1 MGIIDRLHKL
11 FSLLF
16 IMKNFCDYLSV
27 RWKIQKNG
35 KVYFETKPD
44 RLYIDINYTDI
55 REKEVTEHLYVLSK
69 LCHNRTIYTYGK
81 EKNEIGICA
90 FNKKTLLK
98 FDLYSIVNIVPP
110 AINAGVFIEEYD
122 GDFFLVGIKDKL
134 KFIIR
139 KRNKSD
145 ILLLR
150 DIFIYEE
157 YDKYLPDLQGKIV
170 LDVGGYIGDTAIYFS
185 HLGAST
191 VYVYEP
197 HPILYKMMIKNIE
210 LNNIKNIKAIN
221 CGTSNENSIISIK
234 ERNSSDGPT
243 AVFGLEL
250 PREREG
256 RAVEVKVVS
265 FKEIIDNIGEI
276 DFMKMD
282 CEGYES
288 QALLSCD
295 KVHLKKIKKMVVE
308 YHADPEMIITH
319 LEKNGFSVKVEKH
332 LLIAS
337 LL

>member
-1 MGIIDRLHKL
+1 MEIIDRLHKL

-27 RWKIQKNG
+27 RWKIQKSG

-44 RLYIDINYTDI
+44 RLYIEINYTDI
-55 REKEVTEHLYVLSK
+55 REKEVTEHLYILSK
-69 LCHNRTIYTYGK
+69 LFHNKTIYMYGK

-98 FDLYSIVNIVPP
+98 FDLFSVVNIVHP
-110 AINAGVFIEEYD
+110 ALNAGVFVEEYD
-122 GDFFLVGIKDKL
+122 EDFFLVGIKDNL

-170 LDVGGYIGDTAIYFS
+170 LDIGGYIGDTAIYFS

-197 HPILYKMMIKNIE
+197 HPELYKMMIKNIE
-210 LNNIKNIKAIN
+210 LNNARNIKTIN
-221 CGTSNENSIISIK
+221 CGAGNEDSFISIK
-234 ERNSSDGPT
+234 QNKSADGPT
-243 AVFGLEL
+243 AVFGLKL
-250 PREREG
+250 PKEREG
-256 RAVEVKVVS
+256 KSVRIKVVS
-265 FKEIIDNIGEI
+265 LEKIIENIGEI
-276 DFMKMD
+276 DFLKMD
-282 CEGYES
+282 CEGCEFP
-288 QALLSCD
+288 ALLSCD
-295 KVHLKKIKKMVVE
+295 RIHLERIKKMLVE
-308 YHADPEMIITH
+308 YHGNPEKIVTH
-319 LEKNGFSVKVEKH
+319 LEKNGFSVRVEKH